1 MLCSQIGIK
10 FSHLLESLFYCIDEA
25 KVKCNR
31 ISVFHFESGS
41 CFFMGGHFL
50 KAVDGY

>member
-25 KVKCNR
+25 KVNVTGFQFFILKVGAASLWEV
-31 ISVFHFESGS
+31 ISS
-41 CFFMGGHFL
+41 
-50 KAVDGY
+50 KQ

>member
-25 KVKCNR
+25 KVN
-31 ISVFHFESGS
+31 VTGFQFGS

-50 KAVDGY
+50 KAVDEY